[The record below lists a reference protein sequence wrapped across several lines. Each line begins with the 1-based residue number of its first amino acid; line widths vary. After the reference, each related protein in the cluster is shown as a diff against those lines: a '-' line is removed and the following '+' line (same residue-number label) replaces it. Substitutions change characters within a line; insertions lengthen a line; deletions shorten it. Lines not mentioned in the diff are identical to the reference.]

1 MDVVYKRIPDS
12 LLAILAR
19 PLLITARGS
28 WDFQIGDLSDRS
40 APRQAVVV
48 VTCRDFSVSP
58 WRSPLPP

>member
-28 WDFQIGDLSDRS
+28 WDFQIGDLSDRI
-40 APRQAVVV
+40 APRLPRFVGLPLALAVAAMTQAN
-48 VTCRDFSVSP
+48 T
-58 WRSPLPP
+58 